1 MRFVIIVVALLLGLE
16 TRDRVSIFFIL
27 FETFILS
34 EGIQMP
40 QGTDMVEVGD
50 SERDLGCLRL
60 LQ

>member
-16 TRDRVSIFFIL
+16 TRDRVSIF
-27 FETFILS
+27 FILS